1 MDSTR
6 RFKMLTLDDLLY
18 IAGLFWVFSMLLY
31 GVKKGID
38 FFFKKEK
45 ED

>member
-1 MDSTR
+1 
-6 RFKMLTLDDLLY
+6 MLTFDDFLY

-31 GVKKGID
+31 GAKKAID
-38 FFFKKEK
+38 YLFRKEK